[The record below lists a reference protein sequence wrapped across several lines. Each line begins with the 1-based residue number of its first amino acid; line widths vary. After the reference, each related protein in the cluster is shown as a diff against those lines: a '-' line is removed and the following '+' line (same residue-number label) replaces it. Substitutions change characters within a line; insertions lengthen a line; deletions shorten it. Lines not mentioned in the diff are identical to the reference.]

1 MLVGSPTVSGKR
13 IDLAE
18 MSKELADAAGFGTVI
33 SAVRE
38 GMNRRAN
45 LMSQEDVLFFRKES
59 G

>member
-18 MSKELADAAGFGTVI
+18 MSKELADAAGIGTVI